1 MNNTETYL
9 VTHID
14 GDVLGEK
21 LTTEQCAIAL
31 LTYDGYMYEI
41 DKTEFGWELLISS
54 GSRSGSFGL
63 GKFRSS
69 SLAPIDPELSA
80 EQAQQLIFAEVVKMS
95 GDWYPN
101 LQVELA

>member
-1 MNNTETYL
+1 MTYL

-31 LTYDGYMYEI
+31 LTYDGYGYEI

-54 GSRSGSFGL
+54 GSRSGSSGL

-101 LQVELA
+101 LDVEAIGD